1 MNEIDNKKYMEDN
14 KAATLADFQRLVG
27 SNNHDFFIKLNSLGD
42 MSIVEYLCLDNLE
55 RLYDVVG
62 LLRNILI
69 LRNTVFEIG

>member
-27 SNNHDFFIKLNSLGD
+27 SNNCDFFIKLNSLGD
-42 MSIVEYLCLDNLE
+42 MSIVEYLCLDNLD

-62 LLRNILI
+62 LLR
-69 LRNTVFEIG
+69 RMEG